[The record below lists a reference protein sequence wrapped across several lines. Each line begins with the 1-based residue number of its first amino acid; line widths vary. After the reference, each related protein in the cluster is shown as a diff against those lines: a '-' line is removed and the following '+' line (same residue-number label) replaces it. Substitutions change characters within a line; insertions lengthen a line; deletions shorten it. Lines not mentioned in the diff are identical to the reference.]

1 MVSLGIENY
10 KIILDELFI
19 KINSLTSNFTVDQL
33 DDVFYQ
39 IEKTV

>member
-33 DDVFYQ
+33 DNVFYQ

>member
-1 MVSLGIENY
+1 MVSLGIEDY

-33 DDVFYQ
+33 DNVFYQ